1 MRMFALAAAAASLLA
16 GCAGADMG
24 SRQLQGIQWEAVDV
38 NGAPVTGGPLTF
50 RLADGKASGHAGCN
64 SWSAN
69 YDLEARGGIRLG
81 PIASTE
87 MACAP
92 EIMEQEQRFLNV
104 LRLAQGYSFYGAG
117 GFSLIAG
124 DGRAIRFRRP

>member
-1 MRMFALAAAAASLLA
+1 MRMLAPAVMAALLVT
-16 GCAGADMG
+16 GCAGAGTG
-24 SRQLQGIQWEAVDV
+24 SRQLQGTQWVAVDV
-38 NGAPVTGGPLTF
+38 NGVPVTGGPLTL

-64 SWSAN
+64 SWSAP
-69 YDLEARGGIRLG
+69 YERESREGIRFG
-81 PIASTE
+81 PIATTR

-92 EIMEQEQRFLNV
+92 ELMEQEQRFLDV

-124 DGRAIRFRRP
+124 DGRAIRFRRA